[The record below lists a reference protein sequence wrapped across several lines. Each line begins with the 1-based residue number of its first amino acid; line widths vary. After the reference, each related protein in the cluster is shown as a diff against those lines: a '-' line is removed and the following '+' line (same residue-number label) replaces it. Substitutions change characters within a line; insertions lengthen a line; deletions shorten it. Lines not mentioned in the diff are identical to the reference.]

1 MEIPIYF
8 NIALLIIW
16 NNRVK
21 GMKKRDKHMRRIGVF
36 ENKNLLAAN
45 SRFLAVLMQWFDN
58 Q

>member
-21 GMKKRDKHMRRIGVF
+21 GMKKRDKHVRRIGVF

-45 SRFLAVLMQWFDN
+45 SRILAVLMQ
-58 Q
+58 